1 MQLQNEL
8 MRLQELHENQES
20 STAEECGDN
29 QVIARFEAMMLNYAS
44 NSFTTKQD
52 DKIKELQS
60 KLLKKNE
67 EFAMLRK
74 SFETEIADYQEK
86 IRGLTEEVQRLKAES
101 ERNASTGLISKK
113 SLRKIR
119 EINQNL
125 LQIAVEEDAKKSR
138 AKKSKRSTV
147 KYTESDEE
155 NVFEDSN
162 VMCDEDD
169 EFAPEEMSEE
179 DDDGEERKTYPKK
192 RKANVKKKA
201 NNNEVKKMKKNEFKE
216 ALSQARNTIAYHL
229 FN

>member
-1 MQLQNEL
+1 
-8 MRLQELHENQES
+8 
-20 STAEECGDN
+20 
-29 QVIARFEAMMLNYAS
+29 MLNYAS

-155 NVFEDSN
+155 NVFENSN